1 MGMLL
6 KGLKQINHV
15 KKAVKKLAKA
25 DASMSLALQ
34 VKMLTTSVI
43 IFDDCFTVSQMK
55 SAFNSRAGCK
65 VTGI

>member
-6 KGLKQINHV
+6 KGLKQINHA
-15 KKAVKKLAKA
+15 KKAIKKPTKA
-25 DASMSLALQ
+25 NASMSLALQ

-55 SAFNSRAGCK
+55 SAVKSRAGCK
-65 VTGI
+65 VTGF